1 MRFRTISL
9 HLAVNRIHSFRKDR
23 HNIINLW
30 SNLYMMREDTLSNN
44 PVLKTH
50 VLDSMGDHAFPLEIY
65 PSALYN
71 QETTSPVTVQLCF
84 SLIE

>member
-1 MRFRTISL
+1 MI
-9 HLAVNRIHSFRKDR
+9 
-23 HNIINLW
+23 
-30 SNLYMMREDTLSNN
+30 REDTLSNN

-50 VLDSMGDHAFPLEIY
+50 ILDDSMEDHAFPLEIY
-65 PSALYN
+65 QSALYN